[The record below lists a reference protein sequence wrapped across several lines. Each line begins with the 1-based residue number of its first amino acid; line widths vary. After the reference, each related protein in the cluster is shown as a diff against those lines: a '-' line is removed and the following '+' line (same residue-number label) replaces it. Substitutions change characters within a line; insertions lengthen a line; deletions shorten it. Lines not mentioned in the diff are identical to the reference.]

1 LEVSDSGLISRKDAK
16 HVLSSAEGGAK
27 AGNGTTMNIITGG
40 NGDNRDEFKKIR
52 FLCSL
57 LFNQQSWRLGAMK
70 RNPMK
75 GDSLKRTMIQKMGPP
90 PEQERDRLISVE

>member
-1 LEVSDSGLISRKDAK
+1 MTPAK
-16 HVLSSAEGGAK
+16 HALSDVEGGAK

-57 LFNQQSWRLGAMK
+57 LFNQQSWRLGAK
-70 RNPMK
+70 RFLEVVLSNI
-75 GDSLKRTMIQKMGPP
+75 SS
-90 PEQERDRLISVE
+90 ERIYE

>member
-1 LEVSDSGLISRKDAK
+1 
-16 HVLSSAEGGAK
+16 
-27 AGNGTTMNIITGG
+27 MNIITGG

-57 LFNQQSWRLGAMK
+57 LFKSAGAMK

-75 GDSLKRTMIQKMGPP
+75 GDSLKRTMIQEMGPP
-90 PEQERDRLISVE
+90 PEQERDRLISVEQRKRDLT